1 LCRGSLARRKNPID
15 VARSETGGFL
25 NDTDEGRR
33 AAATRAALW
42 HATAAEQIRQQAR
55 PVDGLWFDSM
65 REGRRYQQLRLEE
78 RAGHIRDLQM
88 QVPFNITS
96 TNTHNGER
104 VVVAK
109 YLADFTYWRVQSDGD
124 ALFIVEDAKGVRT
137 DVFNLKKKLIEHE
150 HGIEILL
157 T

>member
-1 LCRGSLARRKNPID
+1 MTPTKGAAPRRRGPRF
-15 VARSETGGFL
+15 G
-25 NDTDEGRR
+25 
-33 AAATRAALW
+33 TRQRPSKYGNKRV
-42 HATAAEQIRQQAR
+42 QI
-55 PVDGLWFDSM
+55 DGLWFDSM